1 MISLT
6 DEALYHRG
14 SKCLA
19 KGPVPRI
26 GRDKLGQLTGL
37 QSEVRPMSSQ
47 CGRRVSALRNEYPL
61 APGNLQAKETCKEEN
76 KT

>member
-1 MISLT
+1 M
-6 DEALYHRG
+6 A
-14 SKCLA
+14 
-19 KGPVPRI
+19 RI

-47 CGRRVSALRNEYPL
+47 CGRRVSALGNEYPL

-76 KT
+76 ET